1 MNKSGPTQRKNTEEA
16 CQNDMLGTRGLSGLP
31 SAMLFSVFTQTFQDL
46 KFSNVLSILS
56 EKKIQCMLFK
66 PVIHRSYWNITG
78 KF

>member
-56 EKKIQCMLFK
+56 EKKYSACFLNLLYTE
-66 PVIHRSYWNITG
+66 VIGT
-78 KF
+78 